1 MRKEKRINTLTPC
14 IVFCEIELS
23 DTDDNPHRIQTGT
36 NDIDG
41 QNRVIYET
49 KDVYCVAELAIQ
61 EFNMFEDVIKQ
72 VGTIRREVSIE
83 DYLRLKGYK

>member
-49 KDVYCVAELAIQ
+49 KDVYCVSELAIQ
-61 EFNMFEDVIKQ
+61 EFSMFEDVIKQ
-72 VGTIRREVSIE
+72 AGTIRREVSIE

>member
-1 MRKEKRINTLTPC
+1 MRKEKRINTLTPYV
-14 IVFCEIELS
+14 VFCEIELG
-23 DTDDNPHRIQTGT
+23 DTDDGPHRIQTGT

-49 KDVYCVAELAIQ
+49 KHCYSYAELATQ